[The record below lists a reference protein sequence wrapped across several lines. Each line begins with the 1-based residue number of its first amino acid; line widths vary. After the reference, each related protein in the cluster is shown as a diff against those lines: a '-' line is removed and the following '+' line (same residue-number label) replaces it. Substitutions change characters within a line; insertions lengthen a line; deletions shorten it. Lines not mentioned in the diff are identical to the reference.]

1 MNIILYSINL
11 LSTKVF
17 HKNVLQDFMLFL
29 DLIEIDFETSNS
41 FCTSEILFTHI

>member
-17 HKNVLQDFMLFL
+17 HKNVLQDYFSWQ
-29 DLIEIDFETSNS
+29 DLIELDFEPNN
-41 FCTSEILFTHI
+41 FCTSEILNTHI